1 MTNYNFGDIV
11 LLQFPFTDLTTTKK
25 RPAVIIS
32 SFEYNSK
39 RPDIIVMAVTSR
51 IREIQSF
58 CDVII
63 KEWKQA
69 GLIKESAIKPMI
81 ITIEK
86 DLILAKLGQ
95 LQKQDTQAL
104 RNNLQTIFG

>member
-1 MTNYNFGDIV
+1 MTDYNFGDIV

>member
-25 RPAVIIS
+25 RPAIVVS
-32 SFEYNSK
+32 SGEYNNK

-58 CDVII
+58 CDVTIE
-63 KEWKQA
+63 EWKQA
-69 GLIKESAIKPMI
+69 GLIKESAIKPII

>member
-1 MTNYNFGDIV
+1 MTDYNFGDIV

-25 RPAVIIS
+25 RPAVVVS
-32 SFEYNSK
+32 SGEYNNK

-58 CDVII
+58 CDVAIE
-63 KEWKQA
+63 EWKQA
-69 GLIKESAIKPMI
+69 GLIKESAIKPII

>member
-95 LQKQDTQAL
+95 LQKQDT
-104 RNNLQTIFG
+104 

>member
-1 MTNYNFGDIV
+1 
-11 LLQFPFTDLTTTKK
+11 
-25 RPAVIIS
+25 
-32 SFEYNSK
+32 
-39 RPDIIVMAVTSR
+39 VTSL
-51 IREIQSF
+51 IE
-58 CDVII
+58 
-63 KEWKQA
+63 EWKQA
-69 GLIKESAIKPMI
+69 GLIKESAIKPII

>member
-69 GLIKESAIKPMI
+69 GLIKESAIKPII

>member
-51 IREIQSF
+51 IREIQSS

-69 GLIKESAIKPMI
+69 GLIKESAIKPII